1 MNLSTPSLVLVGVG
15 LILTL
20 APHVIQRVLLRLYGD
35 GLFGWA
41 YRGALARI
49 SYVVLG
55 LAILAILLVPP
66 IFGNCIS
73 CEAKADE
80 PAWHRSTRGP
90 SATLELAAE
99 IVAGRRGGAPLVFE
113 VVQVSDAL
121 AIAGG
126 GDEILGSKTSERWF
140 KKTWVGTLA
149 RSLDHAALRIDP
161 EVQLAAGGELFR
173 TGALGPATLVRT
185 EAAGELRLG
194 PGCWRGRRLGETGRA
209 QTGEDGKTG

>member
-73 CEAKADE
+73 CEAKAD
-80 PAWHRSTRGP
+80 
-90 SATLELAAE
+90 
-99 IVAGRRGGAPLVFE
+99 
-113 VVQVSDAL
+113 
-121 AIAGG
+121 
-126 GDEILGSKTSERWF
+126 
-140 KKTWVGTLA
+140 
-149 RSLDHAALRIDP
+149 
-161 EVQLAAGGELFR
+161 
-173 TGALGPATLVRT
+173 
-185 EAAGELRLG
+185 
-194 PGCWRGRRLGETGRA
+194 
-209 QTGEDGKTG
+209 